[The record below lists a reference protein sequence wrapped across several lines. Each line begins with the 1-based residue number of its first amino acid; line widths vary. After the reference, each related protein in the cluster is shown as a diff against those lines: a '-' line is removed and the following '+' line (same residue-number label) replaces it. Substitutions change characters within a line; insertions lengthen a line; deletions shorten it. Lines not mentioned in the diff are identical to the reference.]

1 MSKNDKNIDLVDL
14 KADFRKKVLGLR
26 NLYDGMESAT
36 LKNYEPCINMAI
48 SYLQRVA
55 DDIDQRVK
63 E

>member
-14 KADFRKKVLGLR
+14 KADFREKVLGLR
-26 NLYDGMESAT
+26 YLYEVMESAT

-48 SYLQRVA
+48 TYLQRVA
-55 DDIDQRVK
+55 DDFDQRIK